1 MMRLQMASLASL
13 MLVKVPRMWIFWSA
27 ITMRVRVAFSMAY
40 LVFPSY
46 MDRYVASADDKTNQ
60 LTHTHIAVW

>member
-13 MLVKVPRMWIFWSA
+13 MLVKVPSRWIFWSA

-40 LVFPSY
+40 FVFPSY
-46 MDRYVASADDKTNQ
+46 TDRYAASADD
-60 LTHTHIAVW
+60 